1 MNASKNWNILGGVA
15 SAALAL
21 VTAVGWWHRKKL
33 WKHFTEETMRLPD
46 SESGG
51 PQPGGPR

>member
-46 SESGG
+46 SESGT
-51 PQPGGPR
+51 PQSGGPR